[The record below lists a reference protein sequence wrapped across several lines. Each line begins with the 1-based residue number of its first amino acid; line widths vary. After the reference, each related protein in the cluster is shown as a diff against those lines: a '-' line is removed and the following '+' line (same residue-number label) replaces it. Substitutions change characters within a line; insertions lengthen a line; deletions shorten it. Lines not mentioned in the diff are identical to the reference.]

1 MEMVRFMRNIDP
13 GREFSILRGLKMEV
27 PKPVQN
33 FQATYAN
40 SLNGDTKSFMNSLT
54 KIRQLFK
61 LAYEAYRGLGEYLTI
76 ENFNS
81 TPFTTAF
88 EEVSFSKTKWFAIY
102 KSIKE
107 TLESKHL
114 ALDFCWTQ
122 YAHWLASKQGRNQGW
137 ISLDQTI
144 DRAMAAEDNV
154 TRWAEPFS
162 RSILDH
168 AIFRPE
174 VNERA
179 PGLYIVNNNNLLKP
193 YFNHQMDG
201 YHSQTGKYESGSHQ
215 SENSQPIFG
224 LFHNKR
230 PLQYEN
236 PDSDTIIQKK
246 GLIIIQ
252 VEMET
257 LTTTDRQ
264 KGHFHNKLCDVAS
277 DKVEKIK
284 VQLKSIEAKVGI
296 ETQEGFTTIKYT

>member
-1 MEMVRFMRNIDP
+1 MEMIRFMRDIDP
-13 GREFSILRGLKMEV
+13 GREFSLMRGLKMEV

-33 FQATYAN
+33 LQGVYAS
-40 SLNGDTKSFMNSLT
+40 SLNGDTKSFMNSWS
-54 KIRQLFK
+54 KVRKLFK
-61 LAYEAYRGLGEYLTI
+61 LGYEQYRGLGGNVNI
-76 ENFNS
+76 ENFNP
-81 TPFTTAF
+81 TPFITNF

-107 TLESKHL
+107 TVESKHL
-114 ALDFCWTQ
+114 ALDFNWTQ

-137 ISLDQTI
+137 ITLDQTI

-174 VNERA
+174 VNEKA
-179 PGLYIVNNNNLLKP
+179 PALYIVNNRNLLKP
-193 YFNHQMDG
+193 YLNHQMDG
-201 YHSQTGKYESGSHQ
+201 YHSQTGRYESGSHQ
-215 SENSQPIFG
+215 SENSQPVMG
-224 LFHNKR
+224 LFHNQR

-257 LTTTDRQ
+257 LPIMTDR
-264 KGHFHNKLCDVAS
+264 NKSYFQNRLCDVAS
-277 DKVEKIK
+277 DKIEKIK
-284 VQLKSIEAKVGI
+284 VQLKSVEAKIGI
-296 ETQEGFTTIKYT
+296 ETQEGFTNY